1 MREKYWKG
9 ILNLCRRV
17 TVYLLT
23 MILTLSGLI
32 SQTTPTF
39 VQAAAVDTS
48 KAVKIKQGTT
58 EGGNW
63 VKNSNGKHRYS
74 SYADKKNK
82 ALKVDASYGFR
93 IQKTKQTK
101 VTVVKGT
108 ACAAPSKYKDRELTL
123 ETWLKNYKWFKTAN
137 NTANNIQIKISNLKL
152 FQCNADGSNGRWIT
166 LDLVRTVTGIAKWKS
181 QNGYVAL
188 GTGITDVAYIGISE
202 MTVKSQFYQAGT
214 TTPVTVKTNVSL
226 TDIDACQYVGVKA
239 GNLAG
244 EYVSR
249 DTHLA
254 YMKTSGGFSI
264 YAEKDNKLAEN
275 DAWSTAAFIFSGNNF
290 VYKFGR
296 MDKRPGDDS
305 SSWGPTRVQQYVGT
319 GQVMTTFKLSN
330 PVKTVSD
337 SNETN
342 VKQNT
347 VDHLA
352 ENWTYSVE
360 QPVPDGTPENF
371 YYDSFAF
378 EDQVESCMKIN
389 SVKVEADNANAVTKD
404 VTNMFTITQTGNK
417 VVAKLKNPKN
427 AAFYNNTIY
436 RLKINVKMNIPDDV
450 TEEQLEALK
459 ATWKEHGHYSETA
472 KTITMKKRAKTII
485 DGTNLPSN
493 EVKTIIKGPEK
504 TVSDADETNVV
515 KNTIRDLGSSWTYSV
530 KQKIAQNATE
540 KYKSFVFKD
549 SIESCMK
556 INSVKVKTDNGADVS
571 SWFDIVTA
579 ANEVKATLKDPT
591 KDDFYKNAAYSLEI
605 NVKMDVPDNVTEEQL
620 ETLKT
625 TWKEHGHYSEDQK
638 TIKEDNTAIVEING
652 INMITNKPET
662 LVELSTTENGDPGLN
677 VKKTVNRYENEVNDT
692 VHYTVK
698 AYNSN
703 KNADTAYFTIKDT
716 SLPDSM
722 VFDFSSIKVSGIDK
736 ANYMIE
742 QSGNGWVLK
751 SKGNYALPYGKVIT
765 VEYDAKALVASNG
778 TVVDN
783 TASAA
788 AAGIP
793 EKEDT
798 KQVYINSPKVDVEKV
813 APKQKFKVGDTVPY
827 TVTIT
832 NRNPGTFMRDLVLK
846 DLVKTEGLEIKEGTV
861 KVISDGQ
868 DITKDLDIKYEEG
881 GKGFTINTAYNLK
894 NADIPCIKIEPYSS
908 LKNLT
913 DKLEVTYDAII
924 TDKAALDG
932 QLDNNFTAPA
942 TKNTNG
948 DVIKDDPQIPSGGGE
963 DDEDIT
969 IQSPV
974 LAVEKKSDKKQYEV
988 GQTGKYTLKIKQTR
1002 EGLTAKNV
1010 VITDQFVQEKGMK
1023 YDQKSMLVK
1032 LNGKDVTKD
1041 CKVEFTDN
1049 SFKITTGK
1057 DLSDKDN
1064 MEVSYD
1070 VFFDEIGE
1078 YTNTVVATADNTNMD
1093 QATNVVDVKEATPE
1107 LTINKSSD
1115 KKEYA
1120 VGNTGKYT
1128 LIVNQKNKYATARNV
1143 IIKDKFDSNTVDIDA
1158 DSVKV
1163 ELNGSDITNDC
1174 KIVSNGTYFAIET
1187 GKNMTSDDEMKVTYD
1202 AVYKKIGTYKNT
1214 ATTQGDNAKEVSDD
1228 NSVKVVKQDVDM
1240 RKDADKK
1247 QYKVGDMV
1255 NYSITV
1261 SLKKENSVSKN
1272 VVIKDKIPTGL
1283 ELQTSSIKVTG
1294 ISDYTIKTSGNKLE
1308 VKIPSLKYGEKVIV
1322 TYKAK
1327 VLKSAEGKTLINKAT
1342 VNGEGIHDGNS
1353 QAKIKVAKTPVTKS
1367 NNSVT
1372 SPKTGDN
1379 ANMPLYIAVMI
1390 AALAG
1395 AVVIFLK
1402 RRKLKK

>member
-472 KTITMKKRAKTII
+472 KTITMNNSAKTII

-894 NADIPCIKIEPYSS
+894 NAVIPCIKIEPYSS

>member
-1 MREKYWKG
+1 MIKKYWKG
-9 ILNLCRRV
+9 INCLCRRI

-32 SQTTPTF
+32 SQTSLTS
-39 VQAAAVDTS
+39 VQAAAVDTN

-58 EGGNW
+58 EGKQW
-63 VKNSNGKHRYS
+63 FQETSKHRYS
-74 SYADKKNK
+74 SYADIKNK
-82 ALKVDASYGFR
+82 ALQVDASYGFR

-108 ACAAPSKYKDRELTL
+108 ACAAPSKYQDRELTL
-123 ETWLKNYKWFKTAN
+123 ESWLKNYKWFKTAN

-188 GTGITDVAYIGISE
+188 GTGITDAAYIGISE

-226 TDIDACQYVGVKA
+226 TDIDACQYIGVKA

-244 EYVSR
+244 EYVSK

-264 YAEKDNKLAEN
+264 YAEQDNKLAEN

-296 MDKRPGDDS
+296 MDKRPGDSS
-305 SSWGPTRVQQYVGT
+305 SSWGPTRVQQYVGS
-319 GQVMTTFKLSN
+319 GQVMTTFKPSN

-436 RLKINVKMNIPDDV
+436 RLKINVKMNIPDNV
-450 TEEQLEALK
+450 TEEQLETLK

-472 KTITMKKRAKTII
+472 KTITMNNSAKTII

-515 KNTIRDLGSSWTYSV
+515 KNTIRNLGSSWTYSV

-579 ANEVKATLKDPT
+579 ANEVKATLKGPT

-620 ETLKT
+620 EALKA

-736 ANYMIE
+736 ANYTIE

-765 VEYDAKALVASNG
+765 VEYDAKALTASNG
-778 TVVDN
+778 TLIDN
-783 TASAA
+783 TASAV

-868 DITKDLDIKYEEG
+868 DITKDLDIQYEAD
-881 GKGFTINTAYNLK
+881 GKGFTINTPYNLK

-913 DKLEVTYDAII
+913 DKLEVTYDAVI

-969 IQSPV
+969 IQSPA

-1023 YDQKSMLVK
+1023 YDQKSMIVK

-1057 DLSDKDN
+1057 DLSDK
-1064 MEVSYD
+1064 
-1070 VFFDEIGE
+1070 
-1078 YTNTVVATADNTNMD
+1078 
-1093 QATNVVDVKEATPE
+1093 
-1107 LTINKSSD
+1107 
-1115 KKEYA
+1115 EYA

-1128 LIVNQKNKYATARNV
+1128 LVVNQKNKYATARNV
-1143 IIKDKFDSNTVDIDA
+1143 IIKDQFDNNTVDIDA

-1163 ELNGSDITNDC
+1163 ELNGSDITKDC

-1187 GKNMTSDDEMKVTYD
+1187 GKNMTSDDEMKVIYD

-1255 NYSITV
+1255 NYSIMV
-1261 SLKKENSVSKN
+1261 ALKKENSVSKN
-1272 VVIKDKIPTGL
+1272 VVIKDKIPAGL
-1283 ELQTSSIKVTG
+1283 ELQTSSVKVTG

-1342 VNGEGIHDGNS
+1342 VTGEGIHDGNS

>member
-9 ILNLCRRV
+9 ISNLCRRV

-32 SQTTPTF
+32 SQTPLTS

-48 KAVKIKQGTT
+48 KAVKIKKGTT
-58 EGGNW
+58 EGDKWEKNGND
-63 VKNSNGKHRYS
+63 KHHYS

-82 ALKVDASYGFR
+82 ALQVDASYGFR

-188 GTGITDVAYIGISE
+188 GTGITDAAYIGISE

-296 MDKRPGDDS
+296 MDKHPGDDS

-389 SVKVEADNANAVTKD
+389 SVKVEADSANAVTKD
-404 VTNMFTITQTGNK
+404 VTNMFTITQTDNK

-472 KTITMKKRAKTII
+472 KTITMNNSAKTII

-798 KQVYINSPKVDVEKV
+798 KQVYNNSPKIDVEKV

-924 TDKAALDG
+924 TDKAA
-932 QLDNNFTAPA
+932 
-942 TKNTNG
+942 
-948 DVIKDDPQIPSGGGE
+948 
-963 DDEDIT
+963 
-969 IQSPV
+969 
-974 LAVEKKSDKKQYEV
+974 
-988 GQTGKYTLKIKQTR
+988 
-1002 EGLTAKNV
+1002 
-1010 VITDQFVQEKGMK
+1010 
-1023 YDQKSMLVK
+1023 
-1032 LNGKDVTKD
+1032 
-1041 CKVEFTDN
+1041 
-1049 SFKITTGK
+1049 
-1057 DLSDKDN
+1057 
-1064 MEVSYD
+1064 
-1070 VFFDEIGE
+1070 
-1078 YTNTVVATADNTNMD
+1078 
-1093 QATNVVDVKEATPE
+1093 
-1107 LTINKSSD
+1107 
-1115 KKEYA
+1115 
-1120 VGNTGKYT
+1120 
-1128 LIVNQKNKYATARNV
+1128 
-1143 IIKDKFDSNTVDIDA
+1143 
-1158 DSVKV
+1158 
-1163 ELNGSDITNDC
+1163 
-1174 KIVSNGTYFAIET
+1174 
-1187 GKNMTSDDEMKVTYD
+1187 
-1202 AVYKKIGTYKNT
+1202 
-1214 ATTQGDNAKEVSDD
+1214 
-1228 NSVKVVKQDVDM
+1228 
-1240 RKDADKK
+1240 
-1247 QYKVGDMV
+1247 
-1255 NYSITV
+1255 
-1261 SLKKENSVSKN
+1261 
-1272 VVIKDKIPTGL
+1272 
-1283 ELQTSSIKVTG
+1283 
-1294 ISDYTIKTSGNKLE
+1294 
-1308 VKIPSLKYGEKVIV
+1308 
-1322 TYKAK
+1322 
-1327 VLKSAEGKTLINKAT
+1327 
-1342 VNGEGIHDGNS
+1342 
-1353 QAKIKVAKTPVTKS
+1353 
-1367 NNSVT
+1367 
-1372 SPKTGDN
+1372 
-1379 ANMPLYIAVMI
+1379 
-1390 AALAG
+1390 
-1395 AVVIFLK
+1395 
-1402 RRKLKK
+1402 